1 MVSSSASARTQNAP
15 TKTHK
20 KPRPKTKNLHSNP
33 QKAQAKNK
41 KPPPK
46 PTKSPGQKQ
55 KTSTQTHK
63 KPRPKT
69 KTHQNPQKG
78 FTSTT
83 PQASP
88 PHELRKGR
96 AALPR
101 GPFAIRG
108 GWGDWSP
115 HKKIKNLWG
124 LVSPQKRQN
133 WSIVANRGNLRKG
146 VCLSNGIG
154 LMNPF

>member
-1 MVSSSASARTQNAP
+1 MGKCSKNIATKPQNHGFEKMRCRGHSTKWCLLARLQEH
-15 TKTHK
+15 KT
-20 KPRPKTKNLHSNP
+20 
-33 QKAQAKNK
+33 
-41 KPPPK
+41 PPPK
-46 PTKSPGQKQ
+46 LKKSPGQKQ

-88 PHELRKGR
+88 LHEWRKGR